1 MFAKSPTKYAV
12 IRTLLQDIT
21 NNVCNRYILH
31 TTHMRKNASDVC
43 EKCDVEHRI

>member
-21 NNVCNRYILH
+21 NNVCNIYILH